1 MKTSSSGIAVLLVA
15 MLAVEAAVQ
24 VRADISCPDV
34 LNDLSPCLPF
44 LQGNAPLPSD
54 QCCGGVRA
62 LYAAADTSP
71 ARQATCRCLKAAYLQ
86 VHAQLPAAQALPGT
100 AASRSPTR
108 SPPTSTATS
117 EYSNTTAQTIDRH
130 VRTPCIRAWLAP
142 AHVSRA

>member
-62 LYAAADTSP
+62 LYAAADTRP

-86 VHAQLPAAQALPGT
+86 VHAQLPAAQALPGDCGVPISYEIT
-100 AASRSPTR
+100 PD
-108 SPPTSTATS
+108 
-117 EYSNTTAQTIDRH
+117 ID
-130 VRTPCIRAWLAP
+130 CDKIE
-142 AHVSRA
+142 